1 MAIQPLEQ
9 RLSSI
14 LPTAAPVAPADPTK
28 LEPMPAEAVDEPMA
42 DDVTSQPGTPSMAE
56 GIQVAGPVDAA
67 LRKLITGQATKA
79 ERQLVPG
86 KILDTELPE
95 AAKAGRY
102 KIIPEASPA
111 LTETVGQATSRRQAQ
126 GALVGKPSPT
136 TDELAAGVK
145 VEPFNLSQYQNHDAA
160 GIVAG
165 VADAL
170 NTRSKPRL
178 LSLALVSHS

>member
-1 MAIQPLEQ
+1 MAIQPLDQ
-9 RLSSI
+9 RLNSI
-14 LPTAAPVAPADPTK
+14 LPAAAPVAPADPTK
-28 LEPMPAEAVDEPMA
+28 LQPMPAEAIDESMPA
-42 DDVTSQPGTPSMAE
+42 DVTDQPGTPSMAE

-86 KILDTELPE
+86 KILDTELPD

-102 KIIPEASPA
+102 KVIPEASPA

-165 VADAL
+165 A
-170 NTRSKPRL
+170 PRARASSASPPL
-178 LSLALVSHS
+178 TNPHQPLV